1 MSAPYSNPDGRI
13 IPRAEIV
20 PGLFQDE
27 GMSAQ
32 IHGGLRIHNIDK
44 VVFMNSKE
52 LPSSRLIELLNQH
65 QIKYE
70 FITEE
75 TISQEIAQKQIEV
88 LWKAYNNE
96 IARQECEARGENLS
110 KTMQN
115 KSSERLNK
123 GMTKELIDLSL
134 SAFYKLSVD
143 QLEPKEAQNL
153 AEKLDIS
160 LEDTRDYVLAQ
171 AKPKTLDNPKAYES
185 AATYRIY
192 INPIK
197 GDIIIS
203 AIYREDDQHWRDKNP
218 STEQEVENF
227 QKNLGLK
234 TIPEDFLNL
243 LKNQERLKDFL
254 KRLYTSD
261 VLAELYQRAR
271 KKHKELSKDNVS
283 YSPVTRVIIYE
294 ATELKTLKALSEYA
308 KDGKP
313 SSKGDETFSTTIGT
327 PLGQITPYMLFQNPE
342 KVGDGK
348 TREVTHTGLLQKG
361 DILRITLDIGEKK
374 T

>member
-294 ATELKTLKALSEYA
+294 ATELKTLKKGAL
-308 KDGKP
+308 
-313 SSKGDETFSTTIGT
+313 
-327 PLGQITPYMLFQNPE
+327 
-342 KVGDGK
+342 
-348 TREVTHTGLLQKG
+348 
-361 DILRITLDIGEKK
+361 
-374 T
+374 